1 MMKILYTIG
10 FTKKSAKDFFESLK
24 SHSIGILV
32 DTRINNVSQLAGF
45 TKSDDLKYF
54 LRTIGDIDYIYRPDF
69 APTKE
74 LLKEWRD
81 KKISWEEY
89 EKQYLSI
96 LERRGTYKSFLGD
109 FANYENICILCS
121 EATPEYC
128 HRRLLAEKL
137 EREFPNDIKV
147 IHI

>member
-1 MMKILYTIG
+1 MKILYTIG
-10 FTKKSAKDFFESLK
+10 FTKKSAKEFFEALRFRSVEV
-24 SHSIGILV
+24 LV

-54 LRTIGDIDYIYRPDF
+54 LKAIGNIDYIYRPDF

-81 KKISWEEY
+81 GNISWEQY
-89 EKQYLSI
+89 EEQYMSI
-96 LERRGTYKSFLGD
+96 QEKRGTYKNFLAD
-109 FANYENICILCS
+109 FEKYEKICILCS
-121 EATPEYC
+121 EATPEHC

-137 EREFPNDIKV
+137 EKEFPNDIMV